1 MDHPSALSEGSTVAV
16 VSPAGPVVA
25 DILTPG
31 LQTLRDWGLD
41 VRLHDDVYET
51 EPRHGYLAGADEMR
65 LRAVQ
70 GALDDPEVEA
80 IVFSRGGYGTM
91 RILPDLDFSA
101 PAARSTLLVGFSDLT
116 ALHLHV
122 AGQLDLPTLHAP
134 VVKSLRMHD
143 PGDRSHDSLRDALF
157 GHRSP
162 PLLVDDLETVVP
174 GRATGR
180 VLGGN
185 LTLLVHLLDSPYC
198 PDLSDAILL
207 LEDVGE
213 EDYRLDRMFTA
224 LRLSEKAGR
233 PAGILLG
240 EFSDCDGAYVD
251 APDIER
257 FVADLAAELDVPTI
271 TGFPSG
277 HESPN
282 IAVPMGVEATLDA
295 DSGRVEFAADA
306 VRPPARRANR

>member
-1 MDHPSALSEGSTVAV
+1 MDHPPALSEDSTVAV

-25 DILTPG
+25 DILAPG

-51 EPRHGYLAGADEMR
+51 EEHYGYLAGADEMR

-70 GALDDPEVEA
+70 CALDDPQVEA

-101 PAARSTLLVGFSDLT
+101 PTARSTLMVGFSDLT

-122 AGQLDLPTLHAP
+122 AGQLGVPTLHAP

-157 GHRSP
+157 GHRSIP
-162 PLLVDDLETVVP
+162 FSVDDLQTVVP

-185 LTLLVHLLDSPYC
+185 LTLLVHMLDSPHC

-224 LRLSEKAGR
+224 LRLSGKASR

-251 APDIER
+251 GPDIEQ
-257 FVADLAAELDVPTI
+257 FVADLAAELDVPTV
-271 TGFPSG
+271 TGFPIG

-282 IAVPMGVEATLDA
+282 IAVPMGVDATLDA
-295 DSGRVEFAADA
+295 DCGRVDFAADA
-306 VRPPARRANR
+306 VRPPDRRPNR